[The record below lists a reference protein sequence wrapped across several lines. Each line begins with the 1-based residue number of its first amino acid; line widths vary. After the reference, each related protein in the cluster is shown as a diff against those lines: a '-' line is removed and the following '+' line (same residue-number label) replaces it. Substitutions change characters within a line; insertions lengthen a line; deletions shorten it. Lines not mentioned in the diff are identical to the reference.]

1 MLASIV
7 VVRHEDMH
15 LSAMRAA
22 PLVVERSHSQ
32 WRPRPSVART
42 CWRCGGNGGDHA
54 SWRLLAAVDADVWKT
69 KGQWVGRSRVRHK
82 GYPCISGEDET
93 GRRLRGECQHDST
106 AEHQVR
112 GEVAD
117 TGSSILRDSFVQLLS
132 ASNFDCDRAAP
143 WFENHGV
150 TVLHIQ

>member
-7 VVRHEDMH
+7 VVRHGDMR

-22 PLVVERSHSQ
+22 PLVVERSRSQ
-32 WRPRPSVART
+32 WRPRPLIRT
-42 CWRCGGNGGDHA
+42 FWCGGNGEEHA
-54 SWRLLAAVDADVWKT
+54 SWRHLAAVDADVWKI
-69 KGQWVGRSRVRHK
+69 KGQWAGRSRVRHK

-93 GRRLRGECQHDST
+93 GRRLRGKCQHDST
-106 AEHQVR
+106 AEDQVR

-117 TGSSILRDSFVQLLS
+117 TGSSKYHRHSSVQLLS
-132 ASNFDCDRAAP
+132 ASNIDRDRAAP

-150 TVLHIQ
+150 TASHLQ